1 MGWIY
6 MADRKDL
13 WSALA
18 NSVKE
23 VSGAMNYGDLFL

>member
-1 MGWIY
+1 

-13 WSALA
+13 WLALA
-18 NSVKE
+18 DSVKE